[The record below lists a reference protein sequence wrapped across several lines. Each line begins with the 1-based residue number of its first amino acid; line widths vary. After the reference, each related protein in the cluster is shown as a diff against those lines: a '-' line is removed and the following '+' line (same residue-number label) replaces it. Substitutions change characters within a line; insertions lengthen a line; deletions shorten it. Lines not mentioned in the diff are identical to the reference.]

1 MWTTQVMPRAKPVAA
16 GPTATRDWMLLNESE
31 VGGGVVDAGNT
42 LAFPQVDGE
51 NSAGGR
57 GHGAQLRW
65 VEGV

>member
-1 MWTTQVMPRAKPVAA
+1 
-16 GPTATRDWMLLNESE
+16 MLLNESE

-57 GHGAQLRW
+57 SHGAQLRW